1 MVYYEPRVT
10 QADKDHITHR
20 LSKYVMDIRHDHELY
35 RHLHCYW
42 PDDPIGPNNCS
53 FDVITAP
60 GSITIYGDWMR
71 AFTLRRYGDQDML
84 RDFCNDTGIDISYWA
99 EKLNMNE
106 HTKNAAIMAIDT
118 NAFFEDVKESLTQW
132 FIEEGVTPNH
142 DNLDPVM
149 NGLREDVSFDDAK
162 HPFNQLLDLSI
173 DHPVQISPNSNP
185 AYDCILP
192 DPNPE
197 DACNI
202 FDPENVPGEHYTLE
216 WVRTCMALQWAARTY
231 AAAQSY
237 KKQKQIHRYLTTE
250 RHMFLGDLTLPE
262 KPPVVG
268 I

>member
-20 LSKYVMDIRHDHELY
+20 LSKYVMDIRHDQGAY
-35 RHLHCYW
+35 KHLHCYW

-84 RDFCNDTGIDISYWA
+84 RDFCNDKGIAIDYWA
-99 EKLNMNE
+99 EKLDME
-106 HTKNAAIMAIDT
+106 PHAKNAAIMGIDT
-118 NAFFEDVKESLTQW
+118 DAFFEDVKESLTQW
-132 FIEEGVTPNH
+132 FIEEGVTPND
-142 DNLDPVM
+142 DNLNPYM
-149 NGLREDVSFDDAK
+149 NGLREDISFDEAS
-162 HPFNQLLDLSI
+162 HPFAQLLALSI
-173 DHPVQISPNSNP
+173 DHPTEL
-185 AYDCILP
+185 LP

-197 DACNI
+197 DASNI
-202 FDPENVPGEHYTLE
+202 FDPEDVPGEHYTLE
-216 WVRTCMALQWAARTY
+216 WVRTCMALQWAAQTY

-237 KKQKQIHRYLTTE
+237 KKQKQTRRYLATQK
-250 RHMFLGDLTLPE
+250 HMTLCEHPPLV

>member
-60 GSITIYGDWMR
+60 GSITIYGDWMS

-84 RDFCNDTGIDISYWA
+84 LDFCNDKGI
-99 EKLNMNE
+99 
-106 HTKNAAIMAIDT
+106 
-118 NAFFEDVKESLTQW
+118 
-132 FIEEGVTPNH
+132 
-142 DNLDPVM
+142 
-149 NGLREDVSFDDAK
+149 
-162 HPFNQLLDLSI
+162 
-173 DHPVQISPNSNP
+173 
-185 AYDCILP
+185 
-192 DPNPE
+192 
-197 DACNI
+197 I